1 MTRPSA
7 VPASPAFD
15 GIARGA
21 QVRDR
26 IAIVVQAPPAA
37 IFRALHEVDLRDMK
51 LGARGASRS
60 ALPTV
65 RAHAGGRFD
74 AAVHVIA
81 RRERHARSRDHSH
94 HELITGSAAQL
105 HGSTKSERHC

>member
-21 QVRDR
+21 QFRDR

-37 IFRALHEVDLRDMK
+37 IFQAFMGTLVHWEEPC
-51 LGARGASRS
+51 
-60 ALPTV
+60 LP
-65 RAHAGGRFD
+65 
-74 AAVHVIA
+74 
-81 RRERHARSRDHSH
+81 SH
-94 HELITGSAAQL
+94 HTL
-105 HGSTKSERHC
+105 